1 MESNLDPSQ
10 NHIWTKYDYDWINAS
25 YGVIFDT
32 NLTGPNLTGAG
43 SGHFSQI
50 WAPDLTRFHPSQI
63 LCCIYFVGIT
73 DKNEG
78 CTQYTT
84 PYHKTSSP
92 TPSHCPKHMDSNK
105 VGGIREYASASGS
118 EGLPALGGVG
128 QGTRV
133 IP

>member
-10 NHIWTKYDYDWINAS
+10 NHIWSKYDYDWKNAS
-25 YGVIFDT
+25 YGVIF
-32 NLTGPNLTGAG
+32 GPNLTGAG